1 MEFRLSQPSKSLPS
15 VLFLDQ
21 PFAAGMVHLWLREY
35 FFEKGFTILGGKL
48 PPWKENLLLSEY
60 SDIDEDYL
68 NELDWEEMIRHTV
81 ARLNGQ
87 YGYNLETK
95 EEKSKIISCFKDYA
109 KKMERQ
115 FSTHNVKAV
124 VIFGNYRV
132 ETKLGA
138 YFSHKYH
145 VQLIC
150 IESFFLQNYFYLEP
164 NSTQIANHHAFIQ
177 KWPFMRNLKVSREQL
192 DALDILMRER
202 ESHGLLNDY
211 ISMPVA
217 SENLSSKLQKIKK
230 CKGKVGLILGQVPY
244 DAVIV
249 NDLLAFPEQILF
261 LRFVIEHFLMQCT
274 SDDLI
279 VCRLHP
285 LEARQGND
293 TAKQLQMIFADNPQ
307 VLLLSGDDCNTY
319 QIMSFA
325 DFGIVANS
333 QSGLEMIYRD
343 KPVLVCGNP
352 YYAVEQFCL
361 QATDKETIQV
371 QLSKL
376 LTGWCPS
383 EKKLMVAKQYLCGLI
398 FNHLC
403 RRNKADVYQKLENI
417 PGLSALQNQN
427 TAKIIKQ
434 NIQKKLTIMPNA
446 KVGRVELLTPDDIL
460 QIKSLLVVGVGS
472 FAQYLVSS
480 TKLDFTFCSDLPADC
495 QLSVQHYPVQLLDHQ
510 LITKHQVIL
519 ICWPK
524 HKCLQLLAEFRAQ
537 DMQDK
542 TFYRIEKSQKENNC
556 EFRFCLI
563 DVNCLEAL

>member
-1 MEFRLSQPSKSLPS
+1 MPQSPKNLPG

-35 FFEKGFTILGGKL
+35 FFDKGFTILGGKL
-48 PPWKENLLLSEY
+48 PPWKESLLQFEY
-60 SDIDEDYL
+60 SDIEDDYL
-68 NELDWEEMIRHTV
+68 NELDWEEMIRHTI

-95 EEKSKIISCFKDYA
+95 EEKTKLISCFKDYA
-109 KKMERQ
+109 KKLEQQ

-124 VIFGNYRV
+124 IIFGNYRI

-138 YFSHKYH
+138 YFSHKYQ

-177 KWPFMRNLKVSREQL
+177 KWPFTRNLKVPQEQL
-192 DALDILMRER
+192 DALDVLMHER
-202 ESHGLLNDY
+202 EKYGLLNGY

-217 SENLSSKLQKIKK
+217 SEILSSKLQKIKT

-249 NDLLAFPEQILF
+249 NDLLAFSEQILF
-261 LRFVIEHFLMQCT
+261 LRFVIEQFLMQST

-279 VCRLHP
+279 ICRLHP
-285 LEARQGND
+285 LEAKQGKG
-293 TAKQLQMIFADNPQ
+293 TAKELQKLFGDNPQ
-307 VLLLSGDDCNTY
+307 VLLLSGDECNTY
-319 QIMSFA
+319 QIMFFA

-371 QLSKL
+371 QLAKL
-376 LTGWCPS
+376 LKGWQPT
-383 EKKLMVAKQYLCGLI
+383 EKKLAVAKQYLCGLI

-403 RRNKADVYQKLENI
+403 LRNKADVWQRLDATPSLATVQNEYTVLRVKENKKKGLKVMPNSKIGQVVMKIPNDLPEHESILLVGTGTFAQHIALNPKLN
-417 PGLSALQNQN
+417 
-427 TAKIIKQ
+427 
-434 NIQKKLTIMPNA
+434 LTI
-446 KVGRVELLTPDDIL
+446 
-460 QIKSLLVVGVGS
+460 
-472 FAQYLVSS
+472 
-480 TKLDFTFCSDLPADC
+480 CSDLPADC
-495 QLSVQHYPVQLLDHQ
+495 QLTIENHSVTLIEQKLLVAHKVIVVSWPLNKWHQLL
-510 LITKHQVIL
+510 TKMDAKVM
-519 ICWPK
+519 
-524 HKCLQLLAEFRAQ
+524 R
-537 DMQDK
+537 DK
-542 TFYRIEKSQKENNC
+542 KIYHIEKIQEKECC
-556 EFRFCLI
+556 EFQFVSLNKQVCQ
-563 DVNCLEAL
+563 DVPI